1 MKKRSKWL
9 AVLLAAL
16 CLISLVA
23 CKGEKTENSG
33 DDDVFGF
40 VIDGVKVI
48 PGANASGVLTALA
61 SKNPTVS
68 AKGSCLGG
76 VEVEGEDVNYVYA
89 GFRIQTFR
97 LKEGDVNEEIRWV
110 TLTDDSVKTEEGI
123 AIGATV
129 DAVREAYGE
138 PAATTGGTLIYRSGS
153 TELRF
158 ATRNDAVIGISYT
171 VSEAE

>member
-23 CKGEKTENSG
+23 CKEGKTENSG

-76 VEVEGEDVNYVYA
+76 VDGEDVNYVYA

-97 LKEGDVNEEIRWV
+97 LSEGDVNEEIRWV

-129 DAVREAYGE
+129 DAVKAAYGD

-171 VSEAE
+171 VSES